1 MKRALP
7 SIAPTLPLLAI
18 LAVLALLSGCASRP
32 HAPPATELP
41 AARSPLDARTTVVSV
56 AHDMLG
62 VPYRP
67 GGSTPRGFDCSGLV
81 SYSHGHA
88 GIPVPRTAREQYAR
102 AKPVGRRDL
111 LPGDLVF
118 FNTEGRWVSHVGIY
132 VGDGRFV
139 HAPSSGKQVALESL
153 DNPYWRRRIIGA
165 GHYF

>member
-1 MKRALP
+1 MNRIP
-7 SIAPTLPLLAI
+7 QPIAPSFQLLA
-18 LAVLALLSGCASRP
+18 LLGLLALLSGCASRP
-32 HAPPATELP
+32 VAPPGAALPP
-41 AARSPLDARTTVVSV
+41 AADGARLTVVE
-56 AHDMLG
+56 AARNMLG
-62 VPYRP
+62 APYRP
-67 GGSTPRGFDCSGLV
+67 GGTSPRGFDCSGLV

-88 GIPVPRTAREQYAR
+88 GIPVPRTAREQFSA

-132 VGDGRFV
+132 VGEGLFV
-139 HAPSSGKQVALESL
+139 HAPSSGKQVSLESL

>member
-118 FNTEGRWVSHVGIY
+118 FNTEGRWVSHSQK
-132 VGDGRFV
+132 RAFQS
-139 HAPSSGKQVALESL
+139 PTSPEPLRSL
-153 DNPYWRRRIIGA
+153 MCCTPATQNILPTDLA
-165 GHYF
+165 A

>member
-1 MKRALP
+1 MKRAKFPIP
-7 SIAPTLPLLAI
+7 SWYPSLAI
-18 LAVLALLSGCASRP
+18 LGLLALLSGCASRP
-32 HAPPATELP
+32 AAPPAASIPVPP
-41 AARSPLDARTTVVSV
+41 AVQDARKTVVAA
-56 AHDMLG
+56 AHQMLG
-62 VPYRP
+62 APYRP

-88 GIPVPRTAREQYAR
+88 GIPVPRTARDQYSR

-132 VGDGRFV
+132 VGDGLFV